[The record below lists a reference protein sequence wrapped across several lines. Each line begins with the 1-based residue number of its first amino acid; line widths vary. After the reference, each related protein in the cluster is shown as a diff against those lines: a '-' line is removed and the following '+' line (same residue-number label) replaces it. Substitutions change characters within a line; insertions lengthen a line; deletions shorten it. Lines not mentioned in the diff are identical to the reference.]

1 MHPSVKAIFPGF
13 STTFEGRV
21 SWMYLDIK
29 GLVTI
34 GIGNLIDPVQLAILL
49 PFVHDGTLTVASEAE
64 IHASFNSVKARQDLR
79 KCHFSVFAKV
89 SPLRLTDQTID
100 NLVLQQL
107 ERNVTVLSATFPGF
121 ETWPADAQLG
131 LASMA
136 WAMGAGFTAKW
147 PRFSA
152 ACRALDFDTA
162 ARECQMDARMNPG
175 LVARNHDNYRLF
187 QNAARVI
194 ALGLPAETLQFPNDL
209 AGTNGTPSQGD
220 EPTS

>member
-1 MHPSVKAIFPGF
+1 MHPSVKAIFPSF

-34 GIGNLIDPVQLAILL
+34 GIGNLVDPVQLALSL
-49 PFVHDGTLTVASEAE
+49 PFVHDGTLTVASQAE
-64 IHASFNSVKARQDLR
+64 IQLGFNTVKARQDLR
-79 KCHFSVFAKV
+79 IRHYSIFAKV
-89 SPLRLTDQTID
+89 SPLRLTDETID
-100 NLVLQQL
+100 TLVLQQL
-107 ERNVTVLSATFPGF
+107 ERNATVLDATFPGF

-136 WAMGAGFTAKW
+136 WAMGAGFPAKW

-152 ACRALDFDTA
+152 ACRALDFDIA
-162 ARECQMDARMNPG
+162 ARECQMNASLNPG
-175 LVARNHDNYRLF
+175 LVARNHDNQRLF
-187 QNAARVI
+187 QNAARVV
-194 ALGLPAETLQFPNDL
+194 ALGLPAETLQFPNDV
-209 AGTNGTPSQGD
+209 AGTNGTPTQAD